1 MMMTDFNFNFNND
14 GEQGVI
20 SEGTIAT
27 VQITILP
34 GGIGPGGWLTRA
46 KDGKSENLHCE
57 IIVLDGPYAKRKFQ
71 VWWTVSGGV
80 DHEEGIRRTRETLK
94 AILQSV
100 RGIRPDDKKA
110 VIEAKGYEDFDQLR
124 FPARI
129 GVQPASNG
137 YGARNTLREVITPER
152 QQWRKVEQIDRDL
165 LGKAAVNPTAPA
177 QAATPPANS
186 IERPQWAK

>member
-1 MMMTDFNFNFNND
+1 MTMTDFNFNFTND

-20 SEGTIAT
+20 PEGTTAT
-27 VQITILP
+27 VQMTIP
-34 GGIGPGGWLTRA
+34 PSGIGPGGWLNRA
-46 KDGKSENLHCE
+46 KDGNSENLHCE
-57 IIVLDGPYAKRKFQ
+57 IIVVDGPYAKRKFQ

-80 DHEEGIRRTRETLK
+80 DQEEGIRRTRETLK

-100 RGIRPDDKKA
+100 RGIRADDKKA
-110 VIEAKGYEDFDQLR
+110 VIEAKGYEDFDKLR

-165 LGKAAVNPTAPA
+165 LGKATVNATAPR
-177 QAATPPANS
+177 AATPPANS
-186 IERPQWAK
+186 IERPPWAK